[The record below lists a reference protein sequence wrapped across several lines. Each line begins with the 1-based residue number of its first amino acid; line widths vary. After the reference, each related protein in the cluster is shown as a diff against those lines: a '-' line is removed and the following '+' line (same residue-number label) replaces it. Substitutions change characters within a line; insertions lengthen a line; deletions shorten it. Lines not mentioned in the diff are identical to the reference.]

1 MRSLQLARLRFT
13 GGCNH
18 VVDIL
23 ARPQCFRTSG
33 VAKMTVAAS
42 LEDFY
47 AAWSNKDRQAIEGDI
62 AAAGRK
68 LSAIASGLAAQSLE
82 GISRCVEVG
91 CGYGGFIAALHERW
105 GLEAALG
112 VDFSATAIEYA
123 QQRFVREGLSFHRCT
138 SLDPQQTADLVRNKV
153 CGTVDCIALID
164 VLEHIPDALAFVR
177 AMAVVCPRFLIKLPV
192 ESSWFDN
199 YCMPKEYPGSRHS
212 NGHVR
217 EFDADSVFYFVRQL
231 GLTPVDERLYIYDME
246 DAFPPPPS
254 GASFK
259 GRMFRQAIMMFKR
272 LARVLLPAKWFL
284 RLVGGGGYYCVA
296 YFNEAHVLRP

>member
-1 MRSLQLARLRFT
+1 
-13 GGCNH
+13 
-18 VVDIL
+18 
-23 ARPQCFRTSG
+23 
-33 VAKMTVAAS
+33 MTAAAS

-47 AAWSNKDRQAIEGDI
+47 AVWSDKDRRAVEGDI

-68 LSAIASGLAAQSLE
+68 LRAILSGLTPESLL
-82 GISRCVEVG
+82 GIARGGEVG
-91 CGYGGFIAALHERW
+91 CGYGGLIAALHERLA
-105 GLEAALG
+105 LEAALG
-112 VDFSATAIEYA
+112 VDFSKTAIEYA
-123 QQRFVREGLSFHRCT
+123 QQRFVREGLSFHRCM
-138 SLDPQQTADLVRNKV
+138 SLDPQQTADLVRNSA

-217 EFDADSVFYFVRQL
+217 EFDTDSVFYFVRQL

-246 DAFPPPPS
+246 DTFPPPPS
-254 GASFK
+254 GASLK
-259 GRMFRQAIMMFKR
+259 GRTFRQAIMLFKR
-272 LARVLLPAKWFL
+272 FARVVLPAKWFL

-296 YFNEAHVLRP
+296 YFDEAHVLRP